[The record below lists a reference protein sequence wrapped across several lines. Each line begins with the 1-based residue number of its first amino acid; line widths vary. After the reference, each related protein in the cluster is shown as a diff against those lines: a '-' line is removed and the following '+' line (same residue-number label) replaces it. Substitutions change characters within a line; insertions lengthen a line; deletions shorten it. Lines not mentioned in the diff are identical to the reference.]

1 MLSVEEILTLVGL
14 IDEISPKDQK
24 SRNQLQDVKKYI
36 VEHAEDPDYV
46 AVEDSESDTE
56 DEDEEGEPEEH
67 IIDRTDPNFI
77 AIK

>member
-46 AVEDSESDTE
+46 AVEDSESET
-56 DEDEEGEPEEH
+56 EDEEGEPEEH